1 MKTKRPTP
9 KKLPSGAWRCQVMVN
24 GKRISVTEDTAKLA
38 QAKAMAIQ
46 SGLMEK
52 KQAPAKKILS
62 LHDAID
68 EYMDLKS
75 ASLSPSTLRGYQ
87 TIQKNRFQGIMQK
100 NVYSL
105 TKKDIQVAVNEDA
118 KNVSAKTVYNSYG
131 LVRPVLKEYG
141 IDVSGVNLPQ
151 RVKPNKKYMQPEEI
165 SKFLLAIQ
173 GDECEVPILMAI
185 CLGLRRSEILGLCG
199 DCVDA
204 KNKTI
209 TIRRTIVPDRS
220 CRMVLKAGAKNNSS
234 QRTISCP
241 SFIMDKL
248 TPMIPPNP
256 TAPIFPFH
264 PDTLRKHVHRACAVA
279 GITDTGVH
287 GLRHTNAAVMKF
299 LQIDDAHAMQR
310 GGWTNEATYKQTY
323 SYVFSSVADS
333 ADQKINDFFQGFA
346 HEFAHKKEK

>member
-46 SGLMEK
+46 AGLMEK
-52 KQAPAKKILS
+52 QEAQKKALS
-62 LHDAID
+62 LSEAID
-68 EYMDLKS
+68 EYINMKS
-75 ASLSPSTLRGYQ
+75 ATLSPSTLRGYQ
-87 TIQKNRFQGIMQK
+87 TVQKNRLQSIMQK
-100 NVYSL
+100 NVYTL
-105 TKKDIQVAVNEDA
+105 TKKDVQLAVNEDA
-118 KNVSAKTVYNSYG
+118 KSVSAKTVYNSYG

-173 GDECEVPILMAI
+173 GDLCEVPILMAI
-185 CLGLRRSEILGLCG
+185 CLGLRRSEIIGLCG
-199 DCVDA
+199 DCVDV
-204 KNKTI
+204 KNGTV
-209 TIRRTIVPDRS
+209 TIRRTVVPDMHG
-220 CRMVLKAGAKNNSS
+220 RMVLKTGAKNESS
-234 QRTISCP
+234 QRTVSCP
-241 SFIMDKL
+241 DFIMDKL
-248 TPMIPPNP
+248 VPMIPPNP
-256 TAPIFPFH
+256 KAPIFPFH
-264 PDTLRKHVHRACAVA
+264 PDTLRKHVHRACAAA

-287 GLRHTNAAVMKF
+287 DLRHTNAAVMKF

-310 GGWTNEATYKQTY
+310 GGWTNESTYKQTY
-323 SYVFSSVADS
+323 SYVFSSVAES

-346 HEFAHKKEK
+346 HEFTHKKAK

>member
-9 KKLPSGAWRCQVMVN
+9 KKLPSGAWRCQVMVD

-46 SGLMEK
+46 AGLMEK
-52 KQAPAKKILS
+52 QEEQKKALS
-62 LHDAID
+62 LSEAID
-68 EYMDLKS
+68 EYINMKS
-75 ASLSPSTLRGYQ
+75 ATLSPSTLRGYQ
-87 TIQKNRFQGIMQK
+87 TVQKNRLQSIMQK
-100 NVYSL
+100 NVYTL
-105 TKKDIQVAVNEDA
+105 TKKDVQLAVNEDA
-118 KNVSAKTVYNSYG
+118 KSVSAKTVYNSYG

-173 GDECEVPILMAI
+173 GDLCEVPILMAI
-185 CLGLRRSEILGLCG
+185 CLGLRRSEIIGLCG

-204 KNKTI
+204 KNGTV
-209 TIRRTIVPDRS
+209 TIRRTVVPDRHG
-220 CRMVLKAGAKNNSS
+220 RMVLKTGAKNASS

-241 SFIMDKL
+241 DFIMDKL
-248 TPMIPPNP
+248 VPMIPPNP
-256 TAPIFPFH
+256 KAPIFPFH
-264 PDTLRKHVHRACAVA
+264 PDTLRKHVHRVCAAA

-346 HEFAHKKEK
+346 HEFAHKKAK